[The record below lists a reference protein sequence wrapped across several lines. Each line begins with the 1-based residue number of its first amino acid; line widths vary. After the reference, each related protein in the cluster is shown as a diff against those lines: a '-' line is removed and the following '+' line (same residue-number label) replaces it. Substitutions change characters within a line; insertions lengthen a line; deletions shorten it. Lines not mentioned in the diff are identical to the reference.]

1 MFDLHLTWLL
11 DHRMEVLV
19 VLILLWSMLTRIA
32 LGNVR
37 GSQMALFAAP
47 PVVLVTWVWILDLN
61 LLDWRDAS
69 SLMWWT
75 VATGFALGMV
85 LDWRDVSQRVG
96 MGASLLFAAGA
107 VGIQAWAAGLGPLTQ
122 GSSLGVSAADPS
134 ALWSLDGLGGHA

>member
-61 LLDWRDAS
+61 VLDWRDAS

-85 LDWRDVSQRVG
+85 LDWRDVSQRVVWVLHCSLPLVLL
-96 MGASLLFAAGA
+96 ASRP
-107 VGIQAWAAGLGPLTQ
+107 GPL
-122 GSSLGVSAADPS
+122 G
-134 ALWSLDGLGGHA
+134 WGL